1 VTGRARRAAGL
12 ALALLLAA
20 APAPPAL
27 AQGRPVAKV
36 SVAQDGAIALDG
48 RAVTLGELRDALR
61 ELAAWKGEVWYWR
74 ANPTEDPPPAA
85 LDVMQ
90 AILDAR
96 LPVRF
101 ATKPDFSA
109 FDAPSGADGGAP

>member
-1 VTGRARRAAGL
+1 MTGRARRAVG
-12 ALALLLAA
+12 LALLLTAA
-20 APAPPAL
+20 AVAPLA

-48 RAVTLGELRDALR
+48 RTVTLVELRDALR
-61 ELAAWKGEVWYWR
+61 ALARSKGEVWYWR
-74 ANPTEDPPPAA
+74 EDPTAEAPPAA
-85 LDVMQ
+85 LAVMD

-101 ATKPDFSA
+101 ATQPDFSA
-109 FDAPSGADGGAP
+109 FDAPSAAGGDLP